1 MLQFYKLS
9 LSIIVNIQ
17 MMMASVC
24 LFYATCSV
32 NRLQSLCVGGQGQ
45 TSRLKIVPP
54 WWALCFYGHT
64 SAMVAIRVIW
74 YHEEEEN
81 LNCFVSC
88 FKDFLKWFSELLET
102 INLDKVSEYKYKQ
115 FSVQFHKYLFFINQ
129 SQFYAWIQK
138 L

>member
-9 LSIIVNIQ
+9 LPIIVNIQ
-17 MMMASVC
+17 MMMTSVC
-24 LFYATCSV
+24 LCYATCSV
-32 NRLQSLCVGGQGQ
+32 NRLQSLVVGGQGQ
-45 TSRLKIVPP
+45 TSRKIVPP

-64 SAMVAIRVIW
+64 SAMVAIRVW
-74 YHEEEEN
+74 EEN

-115 FSVQFHKYLFFINQ
+115 FSVQFHKYLWFINQ
-129 SQFYAWIQK
+129 SQSYAWIQK

>member
-9 LSIIVNIQ
+9 LPIIVNIQ
-17 MMMASVC
+17 IMMASVC
-24 LFYATCSV
+24 LCYAT
-32 NRLQSLCVGGQGQ
+32 
-45 TSRLKIVPP
+45 
-54 WWALCFYGHT
+54 WALCFHRHT

-115 FSVQFHKYLFFINQ
+115 FSVQFHKYLWFINQ
-129 SQFYAWIQK
+129 SQSYAWIQK

>member
-9 LSIIVNIQ
+9 LPIIVNIQ
-17 MMMASVC
+17 MMMSCVC
-24 LFYATCSV
+24 LCYATCSV
-32 NRLQSLCVGGQGQ
+32 NRLQSLVVGGQGQ
-45 TSRLKIVPP
+45 TSRKIVPP

-64 SAMVAIRVIW
+64 SAMVAIRVW
-74 YHEEEEN
+74 EEN

-115 FSVQFHKYLFFINQ
+115 FSVQFHKYLWFINQ
-129 SQFYAWIQK
+129 SQSYAWIQK